1 MGFTVSTPA
10 FRRLWD
16 LCALGEWPVVLR
28 LGSAAFTNEE
38 QRAEREK
45 ADAELDEQELV
56 RGGRPEADAEALLHI
71 LRRPRYSTDARLWV
85 DGSVRALAAAQGP
98 DAAAAVHTV
107 GRVRV
112 RSLNPDELAWAV
124 VGLLPDHPPG
134 SGSPASIDRRVVD
147 RAADVAGADT
157 DRFEAELLARKVAPA
172 VAARFAEVA
181 ATAVRRGQFGAAVL
195 DRRGTRHYASEV
207 VNFADTPNGR
217 FRLRESG
224 RPGDTRF
231 TLAPVSRDR
240 LAADVRSM
248 LLRLDPS

>member
-1 MGFTVSTPA
+1 MGFAVSTPA

-16 LCALGEWPVVLR
+16 RCALGEWPVALR
-28 LGSAAFTNEE
+28 LGSTAFTDDE
-38 QRAEREK
+38 QRVEREK

-56 RGGRPEADAEALLHI
+56 CGGRPDADAEALLRI
-71 LRRPRYSTDARLWV
+71 LRRPRCSTDARLWL

-98 DAAAAVHTV
+98 DAAVVVHTGGAVH
-107 GRVRV
+107 V
-112 RSLNPDELAWAV
+112 RSLRPDELAWAV

-134 SGSPASIDRRVVD
+134 SGSPACIDRRAVD
-147 RAADVAGADT
+147 RAADAAGTDT

-172 VAARFAEVA
+172 AAARFAGVA

-195 DRRGTRHYASEV
+195 DRRGIRHYASEV

-224 RPGDTRF
+224 HPGDTRL
-231 TLAPVSRDR
+231 TLTPVSRDR
-240 LAADVRSM
+240 LAAAVRSM